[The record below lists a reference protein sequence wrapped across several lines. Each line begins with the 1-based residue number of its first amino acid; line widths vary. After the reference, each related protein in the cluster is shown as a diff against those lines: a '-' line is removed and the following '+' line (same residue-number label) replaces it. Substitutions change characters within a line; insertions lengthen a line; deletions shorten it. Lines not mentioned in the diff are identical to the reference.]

1 MSGAVRPDG
10 RPDRHELHPL
20 ELLSM
25 ASRTLRARPARV
37 VVPAVIIF
45 ALDAL
50 QGTLFTELAVDHL
63 GLESVA
69 FAFVY
74 GASTLG
80 LTFYSGMLERMV
92 GAVERNED
100 PQPIGEVL
108 RTLPWIRL
116 FVADVVLLALGGA
129 AALLIVVPGLVLDT
143 LFALVGPLINLL
155 GSTVREAFRQSV
167 LLVWPHFALVFCF
180 VAIPLAVEHEVLV
193 LVHDLVPHES
203 VWLVFA
209 STFVLSTAFGI
220 ALGLTEV
227 SVAERL
233 VRGAHGP
240 GERVRSDDI
249 ELPGSMA

>member
-1 MSGAVRPDG
+1 MTEAVASGGQPE
-10 RPDRHELHPL
+10 RHQLHPL

-25 ASRTLRARPARV
+25 AGRTFRAEPARV
-37 VVPAVIIF
+37 VVPALIIF
-45 ALDAL
+45 SLDAL
-50 QGTLFTELAVDHL
+50 QGTIFTQLAVDHL

-80 LTFYSGMLERMV
+80 LTFYSGLLERMV
-92 GAVERNED
+92 GAVERNER

-108 RTLPWIRL
+108 RTLPWVRL
-116 FVADVVLLALGGA
+116 FVADIVLLVLGGV
-129 AALLIVVPGLVLDT
+129 AALFLVVPGLVLDT

-155 GSTVREAFRQSV
+155 GCTVREAFRRSV
-167 LLVWPHFALVFCF
+167 TLVWPHFVLVFCF

-193 LVHDLVPHES
+193 LVHELVPHEA
-203 VWLVFA
+203 VGLVFL

-220 ALGLTEV
+220 GLGLTEV
-227 SVAERL
+227 SLAERL

-240 GERVRSDDI
+240 GQGVRSGDV
-249 ELPGSMA
+249 ELPDSMA

>member
-1 MSGAVRPDG
+1 MTDGSTPPERPV
-10 RPDRHELHPL
+10 RHELHPL
-20 ELLSM
+20 ELLAM
-25 ASRTLRARPARV
+25 AGRTLRAEPVRV
-37 VVPAVIIF
+37 VVPALVIF

-50 QGTLFTELAVDHL
+50 QGTIFTQLAVDRL

-92 GAVERNED
+92 GAVERNER
-100 PQPIGEVL
+100 PQPVGEVL
-108 RTLPWIRL
+108 RTLPWVRL
-116 FVADVVLLALGGA
+116 FVADGLLLVLGGV
-129 AALLIVVPGLVLDT
+129 AALLVVLPGLVIDT

-155 GSTVREAFRQSV
+155 GCTVRQAFRRSV
-167 LLVWPHFALVFCF
+167 LLVWPHFVLVFCF

-193 LVHDLVPHES
+193 LVHDRVPHEA
-203 VWLVFA
+203 VGLVFL
-209 STFVLSTAFGI
+209 STFVVSTAFGI

-227 SVAERL
+227 SLAERL

-240 GERVRSDDI
+240 GQSVRSGDV
-249 ELPGSMA
+249 ELPESMA

>member
-1 MSGAVRPDG
+1 MTGAATPGDRPV
-10 RPDRHELHPL
+10 RHELHPL

-25 ASRTLRARPARV
+25 AWRTFRAEPARV
-37 VVPAVIIF
+37 VVPALIIF

-50 QGTLFTELAVDHL
+50 QGTIFTELAVDRL

-92 GAVERNED
+92 GAVERNET

-108 RTLPWIRL
+108 RTLPWVRL
-116 FVADVVLLALGGA
+116 FLADVVLLVLGA
-129 AALLIVVPGLVLDT
+129 VAALLIVLPGLVLDT

-155 GSTVREAFRQSV
+155 GCTVRQAFRRSV

-193 LVHDLVPHES
+193 LVHDQVPDEALG
-203 VWLVFA
+203 LVFL
-209 STFVLSTAFGI
+209 STFVVSTAFGI

-240 GERVRSDDI
+240 GRGVRSGDF
-249 ELPGSMA
+249 ELPESMA

>member
-1 MSGAVRPDG
+1 MTGAGPPGERPE
-10 RPDRHELHPL
+10 RHELHPL

-25 ASRTLRARPARV
+25 AGRTLRAEPARV
-37 VVPAVIIF
+37 VVPALVIF

-50 QGTLFTELAVDHL
+50 QGTIFQQLAVEHL

-92 GAVERNED
+92 GAVERNESM
-100 PQPIGEVL
+100 QPIGEVL
-108 RTLPWIRL
+108 RTLPWVRL
-116 FVADVVLLALGGA
+116 FLADVVLLVLGGA
-129 AALLIVVPGLVLDT
+129 AALLIVLPGLVLDT

-155 GSTVREAFRQSV
+155 GCTVRQAFQRSV
-167 LLVWPHFALVFCF
+167 LLVWPHFVLVFCF
-180 VAIPLAVEHEVLV
+180 VAIPLAVEHEVLL
-193 LVHDLVPHES
+193 LVHERLPHEAL
-203 VWLVFA
+203 WLVFL
-209 STFVLSTAFGI
+209 STFVVGTAFGI

-227 SVAERL
+227 SLAERL

-240 GERVRSDDI
+240 GQSVRSDDV
-249 ELPGSMA
+249 ELPESMA